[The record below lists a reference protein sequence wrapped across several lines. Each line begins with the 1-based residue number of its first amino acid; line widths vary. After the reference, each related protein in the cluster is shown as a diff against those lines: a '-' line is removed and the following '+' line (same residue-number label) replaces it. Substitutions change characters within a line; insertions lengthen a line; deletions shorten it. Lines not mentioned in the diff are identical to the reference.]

1 MATTTPLPGR
11 IRILVVDDD
20 PSIVAL
26 LTEALGDAGYEVV
39 AAMGGAALALARAVR
54 PAVILLD
61 LMMPAMD
68 GAEVSRLLRA
78 DAATARIPII
88 AMTATPSLRTP
99 GGPMVADD
107 RLTKPFDLDRLYT
120 LVARWATPP

>member
-1 MATTTPLPGR
+1 MAATTGR
-11 IRILVVDDD
+11 LRILVVDDD

-39 AAMGGAALALARAVR
+39 ATMGGAALALAHAVQ

-68 GAEVSRLLRA
+68 GAEVSRRLRA

-88 AMTATPSLRTP
+88 AMTAAPSLRTP
-99 GGPMVADD
+99 GGPMLADD
-107 RLTKPFDLDRLYT
+107 RLPKPFELDRLYA
-120 LVARWATPP
+120 LIERWAPPL